1 MALDSGK
8 HTEKEINEVRCKIV
22 EKGISSERVK
32 FLKDLLEFNG
42 FIVEV
47 EEDKRKSE
55 EDPQTYTMGV
65 TDITFNPVLAVYKFM
80 LKTKDGRKVSP
91 AYYNQI
97 SDDTRPEYWEVKE
110 R

>member
-8 HTEKEINEVRCKIV
+8 HTEKDINETRCKVV
-22 EKGISSERVK
+22 EKGVSKERTD

-42 FIVEV
+42 FTVQI
-47 EEDKRKSE
+47 EEEKRKTE
-55 EDPQTYTMGV
+55 EDPITYIIGV

-97 SDDTRPEYWEVKE
+97 SDDTRPEYYELKA
-110 R
+110 

>member
-8 HTEKEINEVRCKIV
+8 HTEKVISEIRCKVI
-22 EKGISSERVK
+22 EKEASKERLD

-42 FIVEV
+42 FEVVFEEEKKKV
-47 EEDKRKSE
+47 EED
-55 EDPQTYTMGV
+55 PTTYIIGV
-65 TDITFNPVLAVYKFM
+65 TDITFNPVLAVYKFL

-97 SDDTRPEYWEVKE
+97 SDDTRPEYYELKQ
-110 R
+110 

>member
-8 HTEKEINEVRCKIV
+8 HAEKDINEVRCKV
-22 EKGISSERVK
+22 LEKGVSKERVD

-42 FIVEV
+42 FTIQF
-47 EEDKRKSE
+47 EEEKRKTE
-55 EDPQTYTMGV
+55 EDPITYIIGV

-91 AYYNQI
+91 AYYEQI
-97 SDDTRPEYWEVKE
+97 SDDTRPEYYELKA
-110 R
+110 